1 MSASEFELLRSVT
14 LGQYLPTGSVLHGLD
29 PRVKLLAGLLLIVA
43 VTAASSLAGLTLA
56 LALVVG
62 GFAVARVPVRY
73 ALSGIKPMV
82 PFLVL
87 LALLQML
94 AIPQNDQNTT
104 VLWRWAFVTLTA
116 RDFVAAALLLLKFA
130 ILMWGISLLSFTT
143 TTTELTH
150 GTEHLLRPLQRFR
163 LPAHE
168 FALMVN
174 IVLRFVPLLATETE
188 RLMKAQASRGAD
200 FGGGRRLNFVRRMGK
215 LLPLL
220 VPLIL
225 SSLRR
230 AEDLILAMEARCY
243 TGGRGRTHL
252 IHLHAEK
259 KDYVILALIV
269 MVLALAVAAG
279 FLSVDDA
286 IWRAIARIGIS

>member
-14 LGQYLPTGSVLHGLD
+14 LGQYLPTGSVLHGMD

-43 VTAASSLAGLTLA
+43 VTATSSLVGLTLA
-56 LALVVG
+56 LALVVA
-62 GFAVARVPVRY
+62 GFVVAGVPVRY
-73 ALSGIKPMV
+73 ALSGVKPMV

-94 AIPQNDQNTT
+94 AIPQNDLNTT
-104 VLWRWAFVTLTA
+104 VLWRWTVITLTA

-130 ILMWGISLLSFTT
+130 VMVWGLSLLSFTT

-150 GTEHLLRPLQRFR
+150 GTEHLLRPLQRIG

-174 IVLRFVPLLATETE
+174 IALRFVPLLATETE

-200 FGGGRRLNFVRRMGK
+200 FGGGRRLNFVQRMRK

-243 TGGRGRTHL
+243 TGGRGRTYL
-252 IHLHAEK
+252 IHLRAERR
-259 KDYVILALIV
+259 DYLILALI
-269 MVLALAVAAG
+269 LAVLAVAVVAG
-279 FLSVDDA
+279 FLSADAA
-286 IWRAIARIGIS
+286 IWRAIESVWIS